1 MDKKLIAH
9 SFYLSLIFQSNIYA
23 LGSYL
28 YCTNTNASPQEITIK
43 GTGWDWAKG
52 SDKDNILQ
60 EYKDVVTVYNN
71 GIWLWGRVYISP
83 ISLGVNKNFE
93 SYYHAKE
100 FCNALRKKCQSD
112 FGDSFKNVGVASW
125 SIAQATWGK
134 ISFHYLQKSGYAFGY
149 CSDIN

>member
-60 EYKDVVTVYNN
+60 EY
-71 GIWLWGRVYISP
+71 
-83 ISLGVNKNFE
+83 
-93 SYYHAKE
+93 
-100 FCNALRKKCQSD
+100 
-112 FGDSFKNVGVASW
+112 NVGVASW